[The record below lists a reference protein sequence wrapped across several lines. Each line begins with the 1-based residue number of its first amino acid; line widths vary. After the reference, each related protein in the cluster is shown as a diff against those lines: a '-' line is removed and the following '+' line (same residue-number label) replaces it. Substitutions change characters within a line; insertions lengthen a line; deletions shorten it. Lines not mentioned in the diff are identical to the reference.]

1 MKQNKRRS
9 DIPEYWIWVAMRSR
23 CNNKNCPVYKHY
35 GGRGITVCEKWND
48 FEKFYNDMGKRPN
61 DKMSIDRIDNN
72 KGYSPDNC
80 RWATKKQQVINRRD
94 MPNSQGFRGIRKK
107 YNCFQARITVDY
119 KEIYLGTFKTKDEAI
134 KARLKAEEEYA
145 RA

>member
-1 MKQNKRRS
+1 MKQNKLRS

-23 CNNKNCPVYKHY
+23 CNNKNCQVYKHY
-35 GGRGITVCEKWND
+35 GGRGITVCERWND

-72 KGYSPDNC
+72 KGYSPENC
-80 RWATKKQQVINRRD
+80 RWATKKQQVLNRRD
-94 MPNSQGFRGIRKK
+94 MSNSQGFRGIRKK

-119 KEIYLGTFKTKDEAI
+119 KEIYLGTFRTKDEAI
-134 KARLKAEEEYA
+134 KARLNAEEEYA

>member
-9 DIPEYWIWVAMRSR
+9 DIPEYWIWVAMRSH

-72 KGYSPDNC
+72 KGYSPDN
-80 RWATKKQQVINRRD
+80 
-94 MPNSQGFRGIRKK
+94 
-107 YNCFQARITVDY
+107 
-119 KEIYLGTFKTKDEAI
+119 YLGTFKTKDEAI